1 MSLRTTR
8 VRLAALASLAVCAL
22 VAITASAS
30 GAPQAQKPSRVW
42 TQADIDKVAQRS
54 GVAPFKV
61 VYNVPKQLPRRYKIG
76 FVNPGLS
83 VPFFAEWS
91 RAMKAAAR
99 FYRVDFV
106 EANANLQYDTETD
119 LYDTLVARGIDAF
132 GTHPG
137 NTVIAQKAA
146 SAKIPFL
153 TIDSQV
159 PGASRL
165 GIPDVQAGQIAA
177 KLLTT
182 EIKKRQQGS
191 WKGKD
196 IVFVGLGAPGCTPCE
211 VRPRAA
217 QRYLA
222 RRVEVSDSA
231 FIPEYATPEV
241 GLRFMTDVMT
251 RHPDKVFAIVP
262 LNDESL
268 IGVVQAL
275 KNARRTQDA
284 AIVSLGGDPAGRRL
298 LRENPKMVFAV
309 VDFNPFGE
317 AWNFVAAAIARLQN
331 ASFKPYR
338 LGTVLTPQ
346 NVDKLYPGD
355 KK

>member
-8 VRLAALASLAVCAL
+8 VRFAALALLAVCVVVVLA
-22 VAITASAS
+22 ATAS
-30 GAPQAQKPSRVW
+30 GAPQATKPAW
-42 TQADIDKVAQRS
+42 TQADIDKAAKRH

-61 VYNVPKQLPRRYKIG
+61 VYNVPKKLPRRYKIG

-99 FYRVDFV
+99 FYGVDFV
-106 EANANLQYDTETD
+106 EANADGKYDTETD
-119 LYDTLVARGIDAF
+119 LYDTLAARGIDAF

-146 SAKIPFL
+146 AAKIPFL

-165 GIPDVQAGQIAA
+165 GIPDVQAGQLAA

-182 EIKKRQQGS
+182 EIKRRQQGA

-196 IVFVGLGAPGCTPCE
+196 VVFVGLGAPGCTPCE

-217 QRYLA
+217 HRYLA
-222 RRVEVSDSA
+222 RSVRISDTA
-231 FIPEYATPEV
+231 FIPEYAVPEV

-251 RHPDKVFAIVP
+251 RHPGDVFAIVP

-298 LRENPKMVFAV
+298 LRQNPRMVFAV

-338 LGTVLTPQ
+338 LGTVLTSR
-346 NVDKLYPGD
+346 NVDRFYPGD